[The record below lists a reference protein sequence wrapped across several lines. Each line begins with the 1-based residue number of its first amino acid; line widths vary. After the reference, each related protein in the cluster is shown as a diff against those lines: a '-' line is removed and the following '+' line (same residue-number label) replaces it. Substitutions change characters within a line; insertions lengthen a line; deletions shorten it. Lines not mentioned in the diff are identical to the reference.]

1 MNQDVEVFEYLPLR
15 DPDIF
20 TLWLHMARVAG
31 DGIAGFCGLTPELP
45 R

>member
-1 MNQDVEVFEYLPLR
+1 MNQDVEVFGYLHRR

-20 TLWLHMARVAG
+20 ILWLHMAGVAG
-31 DGIAGFCGLTPELP
+31 DGISGFCGLTPELP